1 MARGKAA
8 LHNLGCKVNSYE
20 TEVMEQLLVEAG
32 YEIVEFSE
40 HADVYVINTCTVT
53 NIADA
58 KSRQMI
64 HRARKQNPDAIV
76 VAAGCYVQLAP
87 EGASGEDGADVLI
100 GNNHKNELVCK
111 IEEFEENRRKQLEM
125 SDIDKESSFESM
137 SLTRT
142 REHTRAFVKIQDGC
156 DNFCSYCLIPFAR
169 GRVRSRNAAEITE
182 EISSLAKNG
191 TKEVVLT
198 GIHVSSFGRDTGE
211 SLTEL
216 MREIDGI
223 SGIER
228 LRLSS
233 LEPGIITEKF
243 VAELSRLRTFCPHF
257 HLSLQ
262 SGCDKILSAMNRHYT
277 SAEYMEKCGL
287 IRDFFDHPAITTDV
301 IVGFPGETEE
311 DFKTTYEFVKSV
323 GFFELH
329 VFKFSPRRGTKAEKL
344 PDRLTNAEKSKR
356 SSRLISLGNTMSEAF
371 AQHYLD
377 REVEVL
383 AEERCEVEG
392 ETYVRG
398 FTREY
403 IRAYLPESTELNTV
417 YRGKVCKTVRNE
429 IYVL

>member
-1 MARGKAA
+1 
-8 LHNLGCKVNSYE
+8 
-20 TEVMEQLLVEAG
+20 
-32 YEIVEFSE
+32 
-40 HADVYVINTCTVT
+40 
-53 NIADA
+53 
-58 KSRQMI
+58 
-64 HRARKQNPDAIV
+64 
-76 VAAGCYVQLAP
+76 
-87 EGASGEDGADVLI
+87 
-100 GNNHKNELVCK
+100 
-111 IEEFEENRRKQLEM
+111 
-125 SDIDKESSFESM
+125 
-137 SLTRT
+137 
-142 REHTRAFVKIQDGC
+142 
-156 DNFCSYCLIPFAR
+156 
-169 GRVRSRNAAEITE
+169 
-182 EISSLAKNG
+182 
-191 TKEVVLT
+191 
-198 GIHVSSFGRDTGE
+198 
-211 SLTEL
+211 
-216 MREIDGI
+216 
-223 SGIER
+223 
-228 LRLSS
+228 
-233 LEPGIITEKF
+233 
-243 VAELSRLRTFCPHF
+243 
-257 HLSLQ
+257 
-262 SGCDKILSAMNRHYT
+262 
-277 SAEYMEKCGL
+277 MEKCGL